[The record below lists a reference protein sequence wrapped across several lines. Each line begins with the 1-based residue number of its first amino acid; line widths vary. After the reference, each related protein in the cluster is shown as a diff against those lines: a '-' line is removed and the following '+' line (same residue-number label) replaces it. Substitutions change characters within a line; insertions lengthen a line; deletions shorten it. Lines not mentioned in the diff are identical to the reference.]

1 MLYYSSFLRFPAG
14 WMTGNS
20 SVIEQSLNKENAENV
35 SQIIQTSVG
44 PKESGTDG
52 IQPCFTYNPPA
63 SNQPGLTPDRNV
75 RRYN

>member
-1 MLYYSSFLRFPAG
+1 MLYYSSFLTFPAG

-20 SVIEQSLNKENAENV
+20 SVKEQYFKENAENV

-63 SNQPGLTPDRNV
+63 SNQPGLTTDRNV
-75 RRYN
+75 STYN